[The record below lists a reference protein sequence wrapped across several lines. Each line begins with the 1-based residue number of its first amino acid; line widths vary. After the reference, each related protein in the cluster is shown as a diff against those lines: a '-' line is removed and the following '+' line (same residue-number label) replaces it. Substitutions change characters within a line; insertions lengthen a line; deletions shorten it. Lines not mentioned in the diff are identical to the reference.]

1 MREPNLERVA
11 AGTTKLNFIRAIG
24 IIRWRSA
31 RTPTAKLETAVW
43 ATMRSHEGR
52 GVLAIAKKGTLKQN
66 LMVLGGLRN
75 QIRIMPDYPLR
86 RFLPDFGPR
95 PSSWGLSFG
104 AHRFP
109 NAPQPAP
116 SRQPDADQTAPPDEA
131 LKLQQPLPDRTLR
144 IVARGV
150 KERRGRAGDVT
161 SEEDE
166 QAAPAGTAILLIAF
180 SVLGSGIITD
190 RFAPEAVDQVH
201 RDG

>member
-1 MREPNLERVA
+1 MRELNLERVA

-86 RFLPDFGPR
+86 RFLPDFSPR
-95 PSSWGLSFG
+95 PLELGPFFG

-109 NAPQPAP
+109 SVPQPGTQSTAGRG
-116 SRQPDADQTAPPDEA
+116 SDGAARRSLEAATAASGRDA
-131 LKLQQPLPDRTLR
+131 PDRR
-144 IVARGV
+144 PGCQG
-150 KERRGRAGDVT
+150 RRGGAGDVT
-161 SEEDE
+161 GEQDE
-166 QAAPAGTAILLIAF
+166 QRRLLA
-180 SVLGSGIITD
+180 
-190 RFAPEAVDQVH
+190 H
-201 RDG
+201 RSC